1 MSIARL
7 TLLCCVLCVTLLAGC
22 RTAPVTGRKQ
32 LSFMSESREVAM
44 GLSAYQDVV
53 TKEPAST
60 NPQYLTLVNRVGQ
73 RIAAVSGR
81 PDYQWE
87 FRVLAS
93 PQQNAFCL
101 PGGKVAVYEGI
112 IPICQTEAGLAVVMS
127 HEIGHAL
134 ARHGGERISE
144 NYAVESGRLLMGA
157 VTQSFDQRQQEMMQK
172 FYGVG
177 TNYGYILPHSRTH
190 ELEADHIGLI
200 LMAQAGYDPREAPA
214 FWQRFAASHNGA
226 QPAEWQST
234 HPNDEHRAQAL
245 AALLPQAIQLY
256 EAAPQKLG
264 QGEVIAV
271 ASPPANGPAA
281 VIGQAPKTHAMPAAA
296 NTNGPAQSFGNSA
309 NASSPATG
317 PVASPWAP
325 PIRQFQR

>member
-1 MSIARL
+1 MSIVRL
-7 TLLCCVLCVTLLAGC
+7 PWLNCVLLATLLSGC

-32 LSFMSESREVAM
+32 LSFMPESREVAM

-60 NPQYLTLVNRVGQ
+60 NQQYVALVNRVGQ
-73 RIAAVSGR
+73 RIAAVSDR
-81 PDYQWE
+81 PDYRWE

-93 PQQNAFCL
+93 PTQNAFCL

-144 NYAVESGRLLMGA
+144 NYAVESGRLLVGA
-157 VTQSFDQRQQEMMQK
+157 VTQSFDQKQQEMMQK

-177 TNYGYILPHSRTH
+177 SNYGYILPHSRTH
-190 ELEADHIGLI
+190 EMEADHIGLI
-200 LMAQAGYDPREAPA
+200 LMAKAGYDPREAPA
-214 FWQRFAASHNGA
+214 FWQRFAASHNGT
-226 QPAEWQST
+226 QPPEWQST
-234 HPNDEHRAQAL
+234 HPNDEHRARAL
-245 AALLPQAIQLY
+245 AALLPQAVQLY
-256 EAAPQKLG
+256 DAAPQKIG
-264 QGEVIAV
+264 VGEAIAV
-271 ASPPANGPAA
+271 APPAA
-281 VIGQAPKTHAMPAAA
+281 K
-296 NTNGPAQSFGNSA
+296 GPAQPFGTAANSVSA
-309 NASSPATG
+309 ATG

-325 PIRQFQR
+325 PIHQFQR